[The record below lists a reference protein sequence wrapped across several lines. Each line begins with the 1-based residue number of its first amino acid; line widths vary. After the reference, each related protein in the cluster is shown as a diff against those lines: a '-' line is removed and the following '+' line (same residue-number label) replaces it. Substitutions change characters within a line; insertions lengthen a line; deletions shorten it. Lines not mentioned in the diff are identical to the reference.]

1 MDKGEDSTFMKRTVS
16 SPRGCSDCNI
26 YVQNQISSNNGYEWT
41 NGYKWMKGQK
51 TAVVRDFS
59 TPSFDRSSKL
69 KINKGAHDLLILQ
82 IY

>member
-1 MDKGEDSTFMKRTVS
+1 
-16 SPRGCSDCNI
+16 
-26 YVQNQISSNNGYEWT
+26 
-41 NGYKWMKGQK
+41 MKGQK